1 MSDNKKLASST
12 SEHTAELE
20 RIEHAKKIVI
30 EVLDKGIL
38 DLREVGYLAIDL
50 SGLGRLAQDVVCN
63 GCNQVCNGCNTICAG
78 CHTNCPTPIMP
89 GEIET
94 AGQPGVR

>member
-1 MSDNKKLASST
+1 MSDKKKSASSA
-12 SEHTAELE
+12 SEHAAELE

-38 DLREVGYLAIDL
+38 DLREVGLLAIDL
-50 SGLGRLAQDVVCN
+50 SRLGRVAQDVVCGN
-63 GCNQVCNGCNTICAG
+63 CNTVCNGCNTRCGG
-78 CHTNCPTPIMP
+78 CHETCPQPIKP

-94 AGQPGVR
+94 VVQPG